1 MDKLTGIHAVKEAL
15 EARRPIDRIAIAKGR
30 QDTRVEEIEQLARK
44 QGVPVRFE
52 DRGQLD
58 RLANSKDHQGVVAL
72 AAARA
77 AASLEDI
84 LANANAGHGQLGLI
98 VLLDGVEDPHNL
110 GAIIRTTLAAGA
122 HGVVIPERRAAG
134 LTDTVARAS
143 AGALAHLP
151 VAKVTNL
158 VRTMEELK
166 DAGYWLVGL
175 DEQGDKNYTEVDYTS
190 PVGIVLGSEGQ
201 GLHELTG
208 KRCDFVVSLPTTGP
222 IKSLNVSVAAGVV
235 LFEAIRQQVVANDH
249 TLARFDGVFVDFER
263 VRAVFQGIGDAR
275 GLGRELLRFS
285 NGNKPGAQLVRQ
297 NRSKNEA
304 ARFDPRYHVNRVALV
319 VFE

>member
-15 EARRPIDRIAIAKGR
+15 EARRPVDRIAIARGR
-30 QDTRVEEIEQLARK
+30 QDTRVEEIVQLARK

-84 LANANAGHGQLGLI
+84 LANANANANANAGHGQLGLI

-151 VAKVTNL
+151 VANVTNL

-166 DAGYWLVGL
+166 EAGYWLVGL
-175 DEQGDKNYTEVDYTS
+175 DEKGEKNYTEVDYTS

-201 GLHELTG
+201 GLHELTR

-222 IKSLNVSVAAGVV
+222 VKSLNVSVAAGVV
-235 LFEAIRQQVVANDH
+235 LFEALRQRDSR
-249 TLARFDGVFVDFER
+249 T
-263 VRAVFQGIGDAR
+263 RA
-275 GLGRELLRFS
+275 
-285 NGNKPGAQLVRQ
+285 K
-297 NRSKNEA
+297 
-304 ARFDPRYHVNRVALV
+304 
-319 VFE
+319 